1 LKYFLPLYFIVYI
14 SVAFFW
20 RSYQVRRMTGINPVV
35 FKTSNDTHDFVGRVF
50 KLTFVLVL
58 FVILVSSF
66 LPAGYR
72 FTGPIEWLERS
83 IVRWLGIAFLLL
95 SLLWTAIAQYQMG
108 QSWRIG
114 IDREHRS
121 PLVEK
126 GLYKFSRNPI
136 YVGLI
141 ATLLGLF
148 LVIPNALTL
157 LVFVLGFVVIS
168 IQVRLEEGFLLES
181 HGAAYTEYQRRVRRW
196 L

>member
-1 LKYFLPLYFIVYI
+1 
-14 SVAFFW
+14 
-20 RSYQVRRMTGINPVV
+20 MTGINPIV
-35 FKTSNDTHDFVGRVF
+35 FKASDDAHDFIGRVF
-50 KLTFVLVL
+50 KLMFVLVVL
-58 FVILVSSF
+58 LILIASF
-66 LPAGYR
+66 LPAANR
-72 FTGPIEWLERS
+72 FAGPITWLEQPT
-83 IVRWLGIAFLLL
+83 VQFLGIGLLLL
-95 SLLWTAIAQYQMG
+95 SLIWTAIAQYQMG

-114 IDREHRS
+114 IDREHRA

-126 GLYKFSRNPI
+126 GLFKFSRNPI
-136 YVGLI
+136 YVGLV

-168 IQVRLEEGFLLES
+168 IQVRLEESFLLEA

>member
-1 LKYFLPLYFIVYI
+1 LKYFLLLYFIAYI
-14 SVAFFW
+14 FVAFFW
-20 RSYQVRRMTGINPVV
+20 RSYKVRRMIGINPIV
-35 FKTSNDTHDFVGRVF
+35 FKASDDAHGFIGRVF
-50 KLTFVLVL
+50 KLMFVLVVL
-58 FVILVSSF
+58 LILVSSF
-66 LPAGYR
+66 LPAANR
-72 FTGPIEWLERS
+72 FAGPITWLELRT
-83 IVRWLGIAFLLL
+83 VQWLGIALLL
-95 SLLWTAIAQYQMG
+95 VSLIWTAIAQYQMG

-126 GLYKFSRNPI
+126 GLFKFSRNPI
-136 YVGLI
+136 YVGLV

-148 LVIPNALTL
+148 LVVPNALTL

-168 IQVRLEEGFLLES
+168 IQVRLEESFLLES

>member
-1 LKYFLPLYFIVYI
+1 
-14 SVAFFW
+14 
-20 RSYQVRRMTGINPVV
+20 MTGINPIV
-35 FKTSNDTHDFVGRVF
+35 FKTSDDAHNFVGWVF

-58 FVILVSSF
+58 FVILISSF
-66 LPAGYR
+66 LPAVYR
-72 FTGPIEWLERS
+72 FTGPIEWLERPT
-83 IVRWLGIAFLLL
+83 VRWLGIAFLVL
-95 SLLWTAIAQYQMG
+95 SLIWTAIAQYQMG

-141 ATLLGLF
+141 VTLLGLF

-157 LVFVLGFVVIS
+157 LVLAVGVVVNS
-168 IQVRLEEGFLLES
+168 IQVRLEEKFLLES

>member
-1 LKYFLPLYFIVYI
+1 LKYFLPLYFIAYI
-14 SVAFFW
+14 FVAFFW
-20 RSYQVRRMTGINPVV
+20 RSYKVRRMTGINPIV
-35 FKTSNDTHDFVGRVF
+35 FKASDDAHDFIGRVF
-50 KLTFVLVL
+50 KLMFVLVVL
-58 FVILVSSF
+58 LILVSSF
-66 LPAGYR
+66 LPAANR
-72 FTGPIEWLERS
+72 FAGPITWLELRT
-83 IVRWLGIAFLLL
+83 VQWLGIALLL
-95 SLLWTAIAQYQMG
+95 VSLIWTAIAQYQMG

-126 GLYKFSRNPI
+126 GLFKFSRNPI
-136 YVGLI
+136 YVGVV

-168 IQVRLEEGFLLES
+168 IQVRLEESFLLES

>member
-1 LKYFLPLYFIVYI
+1 LKYFLLVYLVAYVA
-14 SVAFFW
+14 VAFFW
-20 RSYQVRRMTGINPVV
+20 RSYQVRRMTGINPIV
-35 FKTSNDTHDFVGRVF
+35 FTAPDGAHGFIGRVF
-50 KLTFVLVL
+50 KLMFVLVVL
-58 FVILVSSF
+58 LILVSSF
-66 LPAGYR
+66 LPAANR
-72 FTGPIEWLERS
+72 FAGPITWLELPT
-83 IVRWLGIAFLLL
+83 VQWLGIA
-95 SLLWTAIAQYQMG
+95 SLLVSLIWTAIAQYQMG

-126 GLYKFSRNPI
+126 GLFKFSRNPI
-136 YVGLI
+136 YVGLM

-168 IQVRLEEGFLLES
+168 IQVRLEESFLLES
-181 HGAAYTEYQRRVRRW
+181 HGAAYTEYQHRVRRW